1 MAISQ
6 TTITGSFRNAKG
18 VPAPITAVT
27 FTLKGSDYEDG
38 ELIVL
43 QPVQAEVIDPE
54 AGTFTATVWPN
65 DRGSRGNTTYS
76 LAFKFSDGSTV
87 TGIGDLRVEY
97 SETPVSLEEIET
109 RTRLA
114 GAVKPRGLQLIRRSA
129 YEALPALDP
138 NTVYLV
144 MEG

>member
-18 VPAPITAVT
+18 LPAPITAVT

-43 QPVQAEVIDPE
+43 QPVQAEIIDPE
-54 AGTFTATVWPN
+54 AGTFIATVWPN
-65 DRGSRGNTTYS
+65 DRGVLGGTTYS
-76 LAFKFSDGSTV
+76 VAFKFEDESKVAAIDGLH
-87 TGIGDLRVEY
+87 IQY
-97 SETPVSLEEIET
+97 SETPVSLEEIAI

-138 NTVYLV
+138 NTVYLI